1 MEEILIGIGNYG
13 FPILISAYLLIRM
26 ESKIDGLSNSINELS
41 KNILKTKQN

>member
-26 ESKIDGLSNSINELS
+26 ENKLDGLCESINELS
-41 KNILKTKQN
+41 KIISKSN